1 MKKKQL
7 WSLLMCML
15 VLVGSLSAC
24 KKSEETNTEVV
35 GEEAES
41 QNGDTSTSEVAEKVE
56 VDFSEAA
63 EYSYWLYAT
72 PGDYNSDYNLNPVV
86 QYLNK
91 KFNMTLSFQ
100 QPSAGTETDSLS
112 LMLGTG
118 EYTDVIDSVYYSGSI
133 NQLYEDGVIIDIAQ
147 YLDYMPNLKALLD
160 QDETFRKNS
169 LNDEGQLLR
178 LPILQTVNENMWG
191 GLVYR
196 RDILETMTGNNVAF
210 PSGNAEPTTIADW
223 EYMLPLYKMY
233 FEASG
238 MPEFAPLILPAK
250 GYFDSGELLTGFGT
264 AASYFIKDG
273 KVAYGPMEDGF
284 YNYLSKMKEWYE
296 LGYIYKDF
304 ASRTNDLFYLPNTAL
319 TYGAA
324 AGIWFGINSQL
335 GDVMSM
341 PDYGLYVDVHAM
353 ANPIDQASGI
363 EAAPNYMYAAKNEK
377 PGGAMISSSCENVER
392 LLTTFDFLYSQ
403 EGALL
408 KGYGLTVEQG
418 AAEDPLYIANGLSDG
433 AYVVNADGT
442 YTFHSQISLSGGP
455 MSAENFTDVR
465 MPGLFTNDEGVANS
479 KEIDKAASATW
490 LRYGTEGKLPAMH
503 RTEEEETIYSGNQS
517 NLDDYVNSMVLKFII
532 GGEELNDEAWNA
544 FKSQL
549 EAYGILENLEVQQA
563 AYERYLA
570 R

>member
-118 EYTDVIDSVYYSGSI
+118 EYTDIIDSVYYSGSI

-147 YLDYMPNLKALLD
+147 YLDYMPNFKALLD

-324 AGIWFGINSQL
+324 A
-335 GDVMSM
+335 
-341 PDYGLYVDVHAM
+341 
-353 ANPIDQASGI
+353 
-363 EAAPNYMYAAKNEK
+363 
-377 PGGAMISSSCENVER
+377 
-392 LLTTFDFLYSQ
+392 
-403 EGALL
+403 
-408 KGYGLTVEQG
+408 
-418 AAEDPLYIANGLSDG
+418 
-433 AYVVNADGT
+433 
-442 YTFHSQISLSGGP
+442 
-455 MSAENFTDVR
+455 
-465 MPGLFTNDEGVANS
+465 
-479 KEIDKAASATW
+479 
-490 LRYGTEGKLPAMH
+490 
-503 RTEEEETIYSGNQS
+503 
-517 NLDDYVNSMVLKFII
+517 
-532 GGEELNDEAWNA
+532 
-544 FKSQL
+544 
-549 EAYGILENLEVQQA
+549 
-563 AYERYLA
+563 
-570 R
+570 